1 MKKSFDLFGYVIVD
15 LSTENNAL
23 KHKTGSYDEKR
34 LEESKAKLLKQI
46 EDEKKANL
54 ITSRMKKLMEKH

>member
-1 MKKSFDLFGYVIVD
+1 MGEDIVELASENDSLKNGKKI
-15 LSTENNAL
+15 
-23 KHKTGSYDEKR
+23 GSYDEKW

-54 ITSRMKKLMEKH
+54 IIYNAKPGERTLNEWHI